1 MKNSMQIFIVFWMM
15 VIINGFIFDKP
26 KDLYTL
32 CTCILACT
40 FWIVKT
46 IEENND
52 NPR

>member
-1 MKNSMQIFIVFWMM
+1 MKNSTAILITFSFM
-15 VIINGFIFDKP
+15 VIINGFLVDSP

-46 IEENND
+46 LEQKQ
-52 NPR
+52 